1 MEAGDLGGLKK
12 LKIRHD
18 NSGPGANW
26 FLDRVEVEDK
36 MHNRRLVGT
45 EFRGVKPT
53 GTREKLFLGLRLCI
67 YSCAQN

>member
-1 MEAGDLGGLKK
+1 MSVLCLQEDIFKMEAADLGGLKK

-36 MHNRRLVGT
+36 MHNRR
-45 EFRGVKPT
+45 
-53 GTREKLFLGLRLCI
+53 
-67 YSCAQN
+67 